1 MQSID
6 LPEHLGYI
14 RGVTLLQHVSPEE
27 NMNRWYFV
35 DVQPTLFD
43 TWTIVVAWGRRDSD
57 FQHWR
62 SVSMESDDQAYQVA
76 TKIIEKK
83 LRKGYR
89 VVE

>member
-1 MQSID
+1 MLPMRQSYELSDID
-6 LPEHLGYI
+6 A
-14 RGVTLLQHVSPEE
+14 
-27 NMNRWYFV
+27 
-35 DVQPTLFD
+35 
-43 TWTIVVAWGRRDSD
+43 WTIVVAWGRRDSD